1 MIDAPFC
8 MNQNAYLVAGVS
20 ELGDS
25 RLKGQVALQL
35 RVCYPLF
42 SGCAQ

>member
-8 MNQNAYLVAGVS
+8 MNQNAYLVAGVC

-25 RLKGQVALQL
+25 RLNGQGALQPG
-35 RVCYPLF
+35 VCYPLF
-42 SGCAQ
+42 SGCAR